1 MSGNWV
7 KTAVS
12 ANPGGLHRS
21 LHVPQGSIIPQSKIM
36 KAEHADSPKV
46 AKQAR
51 LAETLERLHKRC
63 NGGPV

>member
-1 MSGNWV
+1 MSGWI
-7 KTAVS
+7 KKAVG

-21 LHVPQGSIIPQSKIM
+21 LGVKPDAIIPQSKIM

-51 LAETLERLHKRC
+51 LAATLEHLTKRC

>member
-1 MSGNWV
+1 MSGNWIA
-7 KTAVS
+7 KATQNKGA
-12 ANPGGLHRS
+12 LHRS
-21 LHVPQGSIIPQSKIM
+21 LGVAPDKIIPQAKIM

-51 LAETLERLHKRC
+51 LAETLEHLTKRC